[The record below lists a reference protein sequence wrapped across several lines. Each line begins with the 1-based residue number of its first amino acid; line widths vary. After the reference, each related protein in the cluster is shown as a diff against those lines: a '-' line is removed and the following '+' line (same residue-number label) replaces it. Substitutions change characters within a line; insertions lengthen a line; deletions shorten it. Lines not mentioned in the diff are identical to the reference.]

1 MTVLSMT
8 VEYDDKQYYAEKEQD
23 YSSCKGCP
31 FNKQDV
37 ADGYFCACEDS
48 EMISDCYTQQIV
60 WKEVKAPMLNKTKEE
75 EPKFTVEQV
84 LAATGK
90 HCDEKGPVFIS
101 FNETIPTAVAWIK
114 QYLTQQQDPDYLLYL
129 QLKAKYD
136 QA

>member
-1 MTVLSMT
+1 MT
-8 VEYDDKQYYAEKEQD
+8 VEYEGKEYYAETEEGFI
-23 YSSCKGCP
+23 SCKGCV
-31 FNKQDV
+31 FNQTDV
-37 ADGYFCACEDS
+37 ADHTWCSCDDPV
-48 EMISDCYTQQIV
+48 MIDDCYTQRIV

-90 HCDEKGPVFIS
+90 HCDEKGPVFIN
-101 FNETIPTAVAWIK
+101 FKETHPDAVAWIK